1 MKEAEP
7 NRPFKGPCGSAS
19 FVVYLEVRTKVRHSE
34 EKVGRVMY
42 LVNELKFVLGRKGI
56 SGRFLLYLV

>member
-1 MKEAEP
+1 MCITVGTPSSTALTVHP
-7 NRPFKGPCGSAS
+7 P
-19 FVVYLEVRTKVRHSE
+19 LEVRTKVRHSE